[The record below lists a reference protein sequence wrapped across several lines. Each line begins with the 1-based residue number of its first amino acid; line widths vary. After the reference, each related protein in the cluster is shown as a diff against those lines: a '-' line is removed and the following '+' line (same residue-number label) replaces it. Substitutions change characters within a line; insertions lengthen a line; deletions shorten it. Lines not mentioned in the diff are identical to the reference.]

1 MVRMAKLNRHIS
13 GHGNKIT
20 QENIIQLIEFERA
33 RTNPH
38 TEKKKRVRSL
48 NNCAP
53 DRWYAV

>member
-33 RTNPH
+33 RTH
-38 TEKKKRVRSL
+38 TEREKKRVRNL

-53 DRWYAV
+53 DR

>member
-53 DRWYAV
+53 DR